1 MHTRRHLTG
10 DAPGSSL
17 SARFAAIRA
26 EIGVP
31 AGFPEAVL
39 TEAQDAAR
47 RGPRDAPP
55 AEDAPFFTLDPP
67 GSRDLDQAMS
77 LSRDGSGFRVRY
89 AIADLPAF
97 VAPGGATDAEARSRG
112 VTVYSP
118 DLRTPLHP
126 PALSEGAA
134 SLLPGVPRA
143 AFVWDIRLDAT
154 GEIADFGLERRTV
167 TSRARMDYASVHHE
181 IETGTADAQLTLLR
195 EIGLLRIELESARG
209 GASLALPDQEVVRV
223 PSGWS
228 VRFVPPLPA
237 EDWNAQISLLTG
249 IVAARIMAT
258 AGIGILRTMPPAD
271 SRALAGV
278 RAVATALGIDWPEDR
293 AYGEMLRTLDRA
305 DSRHLAFVHRAARL
319 FRGAGYTVLDAS
331 TRGAQAPVH
340 AALATPYA
348 HVTAP
353 LRRLVDRFGLV
364 TCDHLHHGRPVPDW
378 VVGALPDLPDIMA
391 AADRRAGAVERASV
405 DAVEAAVL
413 STRVGETMDA
423 SVIDANDHDI
433 LVQLTSVGVEAR
445 AAGMASPGEVV
456 RVDVRGAS
464 ISAGTVDLVVAGTAE
479 G

>member
-1 MHTRRHLTG
+1 MN
-10 DAPGSSL
+10 
-17 SARFAAIRA
+17 
-26 EIGVP
+26 
-31 AGFPEAVL
+31 
-39 TEAQDAAR
+39 
-47 RGPRDAPP
+47 
-55 AEDAPFFTLDPP
+55 
-67 GSRDLDQAMS
+67 

-126 PALSEGAA
+126 PALSEGAS

-181 IETGTADAQLTLLR
+181 LEGGTADAQLTLLR

-258 AGIGILRTMPPAD
+258 AGIGILRTMPPTD

-293 AYGEMLRTLDRA
+293 PYGEMLRTLDRPTRA
-305 DSRHLAFVHRAARL
+305 TWPRPPRRGSSRRVTPCSMRRRAAR
-319 FRGAGYTVLDAS
+319 RPRRARHAVRPRDGAA
-331 TRGAQAPVH
+331 
-340 AALATPYA
+340 
-348 HVTAP
+348 
-353 LRRLVDRFGLV
+353 RRLVDRFGSV
-364 TCDHLHHGRPVPDW
+364 PATTC
-378 VVGALPDLPDIMA
+378 
-391 AADRRAGAVERASV
+391 
-405 DAVEAAVL
+405 
-413 STRVGETMDA
+413 
-423 SVIDANDHDI
+423 
-433 LVQLTSVGVEAR
+433 
-445 AAGMASPGEVV
+445 
-456 RVDVRGAS
+456 
-464 ISAGTVDLVVAGTAE
+464 
-479 G
+479 